1 MSDEDQRAT
10 DERVEELLRVN
21 TELANEIRSIR
32 AGRVERPRSAAV
44 PTARLLG
51 NLEAERQALRRELE
65 DTRTALEDTRTV
77 LTATKADRDGLE
89 RQNQEMDAEIVRL
102 RTGAAGILRRARAL
116 LFDRV
121 AADRP
126 R

>member
-1 MSDEDQRAT
+1 MSDEDHRAA

-44 PTARLLG
+44 PAARLLG

-65 DTRTALEDTRTV
+65 DTRAALEDTRAA

-89 RQNQEMDAEIVRL
+89 RQNQEMDAEIARL
-102 RTGAAGILRRARAL
+102 RTGTAGILRRARAV

-126 R
+126 S